1 MHLPRLQDLPK
12 TADGGYEP
20 TSVSEAFGAFARF
33 AASTRA
39 ELRVSRA
46 AAALPQCTTTSRE
59 TIEAGVAAERIV
71 RAAADYA
78 DRLESASRTEAGA
91 IVLEARE
98 QAQAIVE
105 RAHDVTRELL
115 RAASF
120 GEAHLEELVR
130 ALVNAARGSSGE

>member
-1 MHLPRLQDLPK
+1 MHLPRLEDLPK
-12 TADGGYEP
+12 TPDGGYEP
-20 TSVSEAFGAFARF
+20 SSVAEAFDAFGRF
-33 AASTRA
+33 AASARA

-46 AAALPQCTTTSRE
+46 AATRQPSAARE

-78 DRLESASRTEAGA
+78 DRIESASRAEAEM
-91 IVLEARE
+91 IVREARE
-98 QAQAIVE
+98 QAQAIVS

-130 ALVNAARGSSGE
+130 ALVNAARGSSTK

>member
-1 MHLPRLQDLPK
+1 MHLPRLENLPK

-20 TSVSEAFGAFARF
+20 TSVAEAFDAFARF
-33 AASTRA
+33 AARTRA

-46 AAALPQCTTTSRE
+46 AAVLPQGVAASRK

-78 DRLESASRTEAGA
+78 DRLESASRTEAEG
-91 IVLEARE
+91 IVLEARG
-98 QAQAIVE
+98 QARAIVE
-105 RAHDVTRELL
+105 RAHGVTRELL

-120 GEAHLEELVR
+120 GEAHLEELVG
-130 ALVNAARGSSGE
+130 ALVNAARSSSGE

>member
-1 MHLPRLQDLPK
+1 MHLPRLDDLPK

-20 TSVSEAFGAFARF
+20 SSVAEAFDAFARL

-46 AAALPQCTTTSRE
+46 AAGRPQGAVTSRE

-71 RAAADYA
+71 RAAAEYA
-78 DRLESASRTEAGA
+78 DRLESASRSEAEV
-91 IVLEARE
+91 ILLEARE
-98 QAQAIVE
+98 QGRAIVE
-105 RAHDVTRELL
+105 RAHHVTRELL

-130 ALVNAARGSSGE
+130 ALVKAARGSSAD

>member
-1 MHLPRLQDLPK
+1 MHLPRLEDLPK

-20 TSVSEAFGAFARF
+20 TSVVEAFEVFARF

-46 AAALPQCTTTSRE
+46 AASRQPSTAPSRE
-59 TIEAGVAAERIV
+59 TIAAGVAAERIV

-78 DRLESASRTEAGA
+78 DQLELASRAEADE
-91 IVLEARE
+91 IVREARE
-98 QAQAIVE
+98 QGRAIVE
-105 RAHDVTRELL
+105 RAHEVTRELL

-130 ALVNAARGSSGE
+130 ALVRAASASE